1 MAETLITIGIIGI
14 VAAMTIPSL
23 IRKFNHIVLENQF
36 KKSLATAQQVI
47 NSAKIETGFD
57 NFAKTCSTY
66 KNGDYSTSELCMIAL
81 DNQIKKIKKQSKT
94 GSYGDRYD
102 LLRKDKIQSY
112 NGTSGKIASNELGG
126 LAGPIF
132 QTKYLADGTY
142 LGFNINE
149 LTLNGAFDING
160 PKHPNKLGYDIFLF
174 KVNPQ
179 NDLITVHGKP
189 QNYDDEYLDNL
200 EDGMVKNR
208 TGFPCSMNSSQKG
221 NGIGC
226 IYYALL
232 DECPD
237 NPHQKYFE
245 CLP

>member
-66 KNGDYSTSELCMIAL
+66 KNGAYSTSELCQIAL
-81 DNQIKKIKKQSKT
+81 DNQIQKIKKNTKT
-94 GSYGDRYD
+94 GSYGSLYD
-102 LLRKDKIQSY
+102 FTRTDTIQSY
-112 NGTSGKIASNELGG
+112 NGTSGKILMHELGG
-126 LAGPIF
+126 WGGSIF
-132 QTKYLADGTY
+132 LTKYLADGTY
-142 LGFNINE
+142 LGFSINE
-149 LTLNGAFDING
+149 LQLFGAFDING

-179 NDLITVHGKP
+179 NDLITALGKP

-200 EDGMVKNR
+200 EDGFGKNR